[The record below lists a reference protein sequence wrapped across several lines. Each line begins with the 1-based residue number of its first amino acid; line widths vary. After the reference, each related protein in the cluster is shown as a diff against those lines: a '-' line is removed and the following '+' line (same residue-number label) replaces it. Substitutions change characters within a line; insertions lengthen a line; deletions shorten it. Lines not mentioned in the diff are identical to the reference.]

1 MNFKKFFRTLFLWWL
16 LLLHNYSVTG
26 SLKNVLKINLPL
38 LWGTFLCFCIGPL
51 HFLVTFSQVNWRLAH
66 NFKNDVLLFSYSYSL
81 ITLSKQI
88 FHLNEY
94 LFGYNF
100 QHIMFAFYILYFSG
114 WAKTR
119 CFRVFYSLFTF
130 KQAFW
135 QLQQLTKRNE
145 LKSAA
150 TDIRYFARRKF
161 SRSLVHNNFELDM
174 TSSFQVRIHILSR
187 KVGYLFWAW
196 MKSHERQ

>member
-1 MNFKKFFRTLFLWWL
+1 MF
-16 LLLHNYSVTG
+16 
-26 SLKNVLKINLPL
+26 
-38 LWGTFLCFCIGPL
+38 
-51 HFLVTFSQVNWRLAH
+51 
-66 NFKNDVLLFSYSYSL
+66 SYSL
-81 ITLSKQI
+81 ILILLLPWVNRFSISMSICLVTISSTLCLLFTYCI
-88 FHLNEY
+88 FQGELKHAALE
-94 LFGYNF
+94 F
-100 QHIMFAFYILYFSG
+100 
-114 WAKTR
+114 
-119 CFRVFYSLFTF
+119 FYSLFTF

-150 TDIRYFARRKF
+150 TDIKYFARRKF

-196 MKSHERQ
+196 MNSEKSHERQ